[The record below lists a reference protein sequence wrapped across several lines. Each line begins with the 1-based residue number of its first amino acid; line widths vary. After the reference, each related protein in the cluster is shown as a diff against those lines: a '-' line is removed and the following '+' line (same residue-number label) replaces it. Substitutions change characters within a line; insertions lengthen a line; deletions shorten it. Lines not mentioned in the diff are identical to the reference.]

1 MMTSRHVTHLLNISC
16 FQVVIFLGL
25 IATVNFCGV
34 LLFLFVEQPSAN
46 LEKLLLPPPR
56 PPRNVATNIPDQKR
70 NMPEHSGQVEQKM
83 EVPEELGE
91 IPDHNSHGD
100 VVQPKG
106 ETAEEELEILD

>member
-1 MMTSRHVTHLLNISC
+1 MTHLLNISC

-46 LEKLLLPPPR
+46 LEKLLLPAPR

-70 NMPEHSGQVEQKM
+70 NIPEHSGQVEQKM